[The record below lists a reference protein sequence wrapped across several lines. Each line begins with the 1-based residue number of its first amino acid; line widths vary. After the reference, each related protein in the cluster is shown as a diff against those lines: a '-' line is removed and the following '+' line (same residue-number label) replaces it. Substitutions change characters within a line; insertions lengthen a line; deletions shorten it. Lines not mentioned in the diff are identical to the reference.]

1 MSCAFLLLAL
11 VVQRHCDFNH
21 ILGWDIGMSVIS
33 AGIMDCGMRCT
44 LCDIR
49 LWNLFSCVPTA
60 KLATD
65 LADCILKP
73 SHFFASGDQTE
84 IWQPVKVDNCGCESL
99 ALVMSGIPIN
109 WICIFF
115 ILRYFRQKGEWGMLI
130 TLCGSGVA
138 KQYLD
143 QSYFIGNK
151 NQQTLSSGRQWI
163 WTNLMRLNQWTLN
176 YKPCP
181 LIGRGIRFSLQYSP
195 KRW

>member
-1 MSCAFLLLAL
+1 MSRAFLLLAL
-11 VVQRHCDFNH
+11 VVQRHCDWFQPHFRLRYECDFCWDYGLWYALH
-21 ILGWDIGMSVIS
+21 IMWYSALKLFLLCANCQVGNWFGRLNFKTTPFFLQAVIKLKFGNLWKWIIVVVSHWHWWCLVYLLIGFV
-33 AGIMDCGMRCT
+33 
-44 LCDIR
+44 
-49 LWNLFSCVPTA
+49 F
-60 KLATD
+60 
-65 LADCILKP
+65 
-73 SHFFASGDQTE
+73 
-84 IWQPVKVDNCGCESL
+84 
-99 ALVMSGIPIN
+99 
-109 WICIFF
+109 FF
-115 ILRYFRQKGEWGMLI
+115 ILRYFREKGEWGMLI

-176 YKPCP
+176 FKPCL